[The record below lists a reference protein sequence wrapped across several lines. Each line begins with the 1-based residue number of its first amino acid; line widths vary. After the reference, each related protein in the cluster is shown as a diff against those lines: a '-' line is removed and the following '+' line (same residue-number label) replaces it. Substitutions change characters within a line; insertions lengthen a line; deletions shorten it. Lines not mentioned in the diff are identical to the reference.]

1 VDQLT
6 EQPQPSSRTDAA
18 SPVTAAPHRVLVVN
32 AGSSSLKL
40 RVLGGAG
47 AGGDEVTGAADLPA
61 VGGALGGGTDGA
73 AIKQAIESF
82 GPVDAVGHRVVHGGT
97 LYTDPVLVTP
107 EVRRRLES
115 LTDLA
120 PLHQPKSLAALDAV
134 TAALPGTP
142 AVACFDTAFH
152 ATIPESAATF
162 ALPAE
167 WRARWTLRRYGFHGL
182 SHAYVSRRA
191 AELTGHPAPG
201 ARYGLAHELTG
212 AKSPGARDGLRVVTC
227 HLGAG
232 ASLAAVQGGRSV
244 DTTMGFTPLD
254 GLVMAT
260 RSGSVDPGL
269 VLWLEEHAGMPPR
282 ELAATLEYRSGL
294 TGLTGTG
301 DMREV
306 LSRAAA
312 GDSRSV
318 LGRDVYLHRLRASVA
333 AMAAAMGG
341 LDVLVFTGGVGEN
354 SPEVR
359 SRAAGGLGFLGVAVD
374 ESRNTL
380 DKADRGDDWEITA
393 ARAAVRT
400 FVVAAR
406 EDRQI
411 ASEVRSVLR

>member
-1 VDQLT
+1 L
-6 EQPQPSSRTDAA
+6 SRI
-18 SPVTAAPHRVLVVN
+18 LVVN

-40 RVLGGAG
+40 RVLGGPG
-47 AGGDEVTGAADLPA
+47 AGSDEVTGAADLPA
-61 VGGALGGGTDGA
+61 VGGALGGGADGA

-97 LYTDPVLVTP
+97 LYTDPVPVTP
-107 EVRRRLES
+107 QVRRRLES

-134 TAALPGTP
+134 TAVLPDTP

-152 ATIPESAATF
+152 ATIPEAAATF

-167 WRARWTLRRYGFHGL
+167 WRARWALRRYGFHGL

-191 AELTGHPAPG
+191 AELTGPRAPD
-201 ARYGLAHELTG
+201 R
-212 AKSPGARDGLRVVTC
+212 LRLVTC

-232 ASLAAVQGGRSV
+232 ASLAAVHGGRSV

-282 ELAATLEYRSGL
+282 ELAATLENRSGL
-294 TGLTGTG
+294 TGLAGTG

-306 LSRAAA
+306 LSRAVA
-312 GDSRSV
+312 GDARAV

-341 LDVLVFTGGVGEN
+341 IDVLVFTGGVGEN

-359 SRAAGGLGFLGVAVD
+359 SRTAGGLGFLGVAVD

-380 DKADRGDDWEITA
+380 DKADRGGEDWEITGPG
-393 ARAAVRT
+393 AAVRT
-400 FVVAAR
+400 FVIAAR

-411 ASEVRSVLR
+411 AAEVRLALPPL